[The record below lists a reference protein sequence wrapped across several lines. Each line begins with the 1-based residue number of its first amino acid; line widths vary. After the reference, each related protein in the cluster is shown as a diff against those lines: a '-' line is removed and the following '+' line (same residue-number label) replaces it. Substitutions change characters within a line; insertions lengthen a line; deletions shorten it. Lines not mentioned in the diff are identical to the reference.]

1 MVTFEKL
8 TVENIYIAEEIV
20 NSNPAYN
27 KMENG
32 CESRSTEEVKEDLL
46 NEKSEAFFI
55 KADDTYIGL
64 IDYMMLNEKDGY
76 PWLGYLMI
84 HGDYQGYGYG
94 TSAYLLYEQQMRNRG
109 VEIIRLAVL
118 KENDSAKNFWKR
130 LGFNY
135 YTDKPFKNT
144 FVECFEKKI

>member
-8 TVENIYIAEEIV
+8 TEENIYIAEEIV

-32 CESRSTEEVKEDLL
+32 NETRSTKEVKEDLL
-46 NEKSEAFFI
+46 NEKSETYFI

-94 TSAYLLYEQQMRNRG
+94 TSAYLLYEQQMRERG
-109 VEIIRLAVL
+109 IKILRLAVL
-118 KENDSAKNFWKR
+118 KENHSARKFWER
-130 LGFNY
+130 LDFIY
-135 YTDKPFKNT
+135 YMDKPFKNT
-144 FVECFEKKI
+144 VVECFEKGI